1 MSSEIIDKALSLITS
16 VFVIASTSL
25 FIDVY
30 RNCDVA
36 QNKDAY
42 KKFMEGCFGPLFL
55 AVAITIGFLC
65 TFVMKAKSSVHFAS
79 AMLSLVGV
87 VMGGMTLG
95 ITKECE
101 DSTGKMKIGKPK
113 DRKNFAI
120 ASLVVASFGILLHG
134 GMWMMNR

>member
-1 MSSEIIDKALSLITS
+1 MSSGLPDKALALVTS
-16 VFVIASTSL
+16 VFVIASSSL

-30 RNCDVA
+30 RNCDA
-36 QNKDAY
+36 AKNKKAY
-42 KKFMEGCFGPLFL
+42 KDFMDKGFGPIFL

-65 TFVMKAKSSVHFAS
+65 TFVMRAKSSVHLSS

-95 ITKECE
+95 ITKECK
-101 DSTGKMKIGKPK
+101 DSTGKMKIGKPE

-120 ASLVVASFGILLHG
+120 ASLVAAGVGIFLHG
-134 GMWMMNR
+134 GMWMANR